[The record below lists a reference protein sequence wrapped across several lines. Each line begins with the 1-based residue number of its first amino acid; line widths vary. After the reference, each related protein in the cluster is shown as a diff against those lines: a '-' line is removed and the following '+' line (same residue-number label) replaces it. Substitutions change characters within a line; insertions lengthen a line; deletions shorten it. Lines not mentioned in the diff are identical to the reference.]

1 MNLIKFL
8 CYDFLFLIIFIN
20 LYLAKMYIIIYFIIV
35 IKNISLIIL
44 IDVIYVKLNLFVLKN
59 FFIFTFINYYYLI
72 KA

>member
-1 MNLIKFL
+1 MNLIKLL

>member
-59 FFIFTFINYYYLI
+59 FFIFTFINYCYLI